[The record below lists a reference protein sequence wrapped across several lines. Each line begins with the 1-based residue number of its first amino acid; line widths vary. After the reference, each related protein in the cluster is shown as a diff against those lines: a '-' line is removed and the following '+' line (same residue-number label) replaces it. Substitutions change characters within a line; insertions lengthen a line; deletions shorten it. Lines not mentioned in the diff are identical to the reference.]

1 MSNWIDTAVFYHVY
15 PLGFCGAPQY
25 NTDGETVC
33 RINKV
38 REWIP
43 HWKEM
48 GVNALYIGPVF
59 ESSEHGYDTKDYY
72 QIDKRLGDNHCF
84 RTLCEELHQNGILAG
99 LRRALVAWPAK
110 DEPKRC
116 ALIDHLAGLTGM
128 R

>member
-1 MSNWIDTAVFYHVY
+1 MKFIKGEFSSMSNWINTAVFYHVY

-33 RINKV
+33 RINKI

-84 RTLCEELHQNGILAG
+84 RTLCEELHQNGIRVILDG
-99 LRRALVAWPAK
+99 VFNHVGRQALQ
-110 DEPKRC
+110 
-116 ALIDHLAGLTGM
+116 
-128 R
+128 